1 MDVWFGAIAAIAGYV
16 AQHWNGLLRCK
27 QNLVDS
33 PNEISEI
40 SKHNSSQSVHQ
51 TLNED
56 CPSLGV
62 KIRKK
67 FDENVLL
74 REKELVREDDNMVEM
89 NSTSGIFV
97 TDYSDSPNMVSWP
110 RNINCLRSR
119 NADRRI
125 MKPLTSL
132 ENCLVAQLIQER
144 AEMEDCIF
152 GSVPLRP
159 PPYAPQKGIVPQQ
172 ETIYGVPQLPNIGSS
187 KFQRKERVGKKN
199 QIRIY
204 RGSRKKMTRQRIQ
217 SQGFSNEAFLL
228 SLGIYIGV
236 FFSMVA
242 YKKEIEKLN
251 LILKETNYLVHDLQE
266 ELEMKGSLIVKEIHT
281 EDYNN
286 DGLHSLSQQNQ
297 KTSECC
303 VEEHQWKHTDE
314 EPMSKIEVELEME
327 LERLEQNMDSS
338 HLEGKF
344 MELNELDP
352 EFIPDLPEG
361 ELLDQAFNRRGTL
374 HYGDRDEGDK
384 STPPLA
390 NYAVSPREL
399 CLRLHEVIESQL
411 QERVRELE
419 TALENSQRKVRYM
432 EEEEYVEEEQMNS
445 CIELSNR
452 PHVWS

>member
-1 MDVWFGAIAAIAGYV
+1 MGVWFGAITAIAGYV
-16 AQHWNGLLRCK
+16 AQHWNDLLRCK
-27 QNLVDS
+27 QNLGDS
-33 PNEISEI
+33 PNGIPEIL
-40 SKHNSSQSVHQ
+40 KHNSSQSVPQ
-51 TLNED
+51 ALNED
-56 CPSLGV
+56 CPSLGM
-62 KIRKK
+62 KLRKK
-67 FDENVLL
+67 FDENGLS

-89 NSTSGIFV
+89 NSKSGIFV
-97 TDYSDSPNMVSWP
+97 MDYSDSPYMISWS
-110 RNINCLRSR
+110 RNRNCLRSR
-119 NADRRI
+119 IADRRI

-132 ENCLVAQLIQER
+132 ENCLVAQLIHER
-144 AEMEDCIF
+144 AEMEECIF

-172 ETIYGVPQLPNIGSS
+172 ETLYGVPQLPNIGSS

-199 QIRIY
+199 QIRLY
-204 RGSRKKMTRQRIQ
+204 RSSRKKMTKKRIQ

-251 LILKETNYLVHDLQE
+251 LILKETNYLVQDLQE
-266 ELEMKGSLIVKEIHT
+266 ELEMKGSLIVKEIHA

-286 DGLHSLSQQNQ
+286 DGLHSLSSQQNH
-297 KTSECC
+297 KTLECC
-303 VEEHQWKHTDE
+303 VEEQQWKHTDE

-327 LERLEQNMDSS
+327 LERLEQNIDSS

-361 ELLDQAFNRRGTL
+361 ELLDQAFNRRGIL

-384 STPPLA
+384 STPPSA

-432 EEEEYVEEEQMNS
+432 EVEEEINS

-452 PHVWS
+452 PNVWS